1 MMRTWNKR
9 MAGTFLALLLAV
21 FALFTISAFPAS
33 AASDLSRLV
42 DMADLLSDSEEADL
56 SGILN
61 EISERQQVDIVVV
74 TVDSMEGET
83 AMVYADDFYDYSGYG
98 FGDTRDGILLL
109 ISMEERDWYI
119 STTGYGITA
128 ITDAG
133 REYIS
138 EKFVS
143 DLSEGDYATAFTS
156 FANLCD
162 DFITQAK
169 TGEPY
174 DVGNLPGD
182 TLYFLVGTFII
193 SFVAALIIA
202 LIATGI
208 MRGKLKSVHYQPA
221 ADNYVKQGSMQLT
234 KKNDLFL
241 YRHVDRRKK
250 TENNSSNHSNSTG
263 NVGGSQTHTS
273 SSGTTHGGGGGKF

>member
-21 FALFTISAFPAS
+21 FAIFTISVFPVS
-33 AASDLSRLV
+33 AAGDLPRLV

-56 SGILN
+56 SGLLN

-74 TVDSMEGET
+74 TVDSMEGGT
-83 AMVYADDFYDYSGYG
+83 PMAYADDFYDYSGYG

-143 DLSEGDYATAFTS
+143 DLSEGDYAAAFTS

-162 DFITQAK
+162 DFISQAK

-182 TLYFLVGTFII
+182 TLYFLAGTFII
-193 SFVAALIIA
+193 SFAAAFIIA

-208 MRGKLKSVHYQPA
+208 MRGKLKTVHYQSA

-250 TENNSSNHSNSTG
+250 PENDSSDNSNTTG
-263 NVGGSQTHTS
+263 SVGGSQTHTS